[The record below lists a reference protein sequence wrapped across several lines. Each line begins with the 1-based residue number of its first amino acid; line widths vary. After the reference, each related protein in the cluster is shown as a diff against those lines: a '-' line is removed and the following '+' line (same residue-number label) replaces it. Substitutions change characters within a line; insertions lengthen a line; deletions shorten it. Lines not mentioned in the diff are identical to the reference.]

1 MPSARACAEA
11 NLQGASH
18 GKGLE
23 CCPRTGRR
31 APSPSPYL
39 RLPCVVLTDQ
49 QVEEIRRGVEAG
61 MRGPVLLKWVREL
74 LADRDERL
82 AQERRV
88 LPDPHGTPG
97 R

>member
-1 MPSARACAEA
+1 MRSLRD
-11 NLQGASH
+11 
-18 GKGLE
+18 KGLKALTVL
-23 CCPRTGRR
+23 PSLVDALVVNASRSRTAG
-31 APSPSPYL
+31 
-39 RLPCVVLTDQ
+39 VG
-49 QVEEIRRGVEAG
+49 GVEAG

-97 R
+97 RS